1 MWRTI
6 PWIRLSLAAVLL
18 TAAFSNAIIDP
29 ARELVVVGS
38 FISEFR
44 LSGPLR
50 IILLLSGCIVLSTV
64 IRQQAARP
72 FTGLIDKVYFGD
84 NTQDESPPLNVRL
97 PRAYRAEGCYDKS
110 IQECTRQMEWHALSP
125 ELWAELVL
133 AYRGGREGG
142 GEAETAARARALECL
157 GMTPVPHRFDKIV
170 RERDN
175 LPAFPAD
182 MVSRFER

>member
-1 MWRTI
+1 MWLII

-18 TAAFSNAIIDP
+18 TAAFSNARSIMADDFGP
-29 ARELVVVGS
+29 GELRP
-38 FISEFR
+38 E
-44 LSGPLR
+44 GPFKAV
-50 IILLLSGCIVLSTV
+50 ILLVSGCIVLGSLL
-64 IRQQAARP
+64 RRQAARP

-84 NTQDESPPLNVRL
+84 NTRDESPPLNVRL
-97 PRAYRAEGCYDKS
+97 PRAYRAESCYDKS

-133 AYRGGREGG
+133 AYRGGRQGG

-157 GMTPVPHRFDKIV
+157 GMTQVPHRFDKIV
-170 RERDN
+170 RTRDN

-182 MVSRFER
+182 MVSQFER